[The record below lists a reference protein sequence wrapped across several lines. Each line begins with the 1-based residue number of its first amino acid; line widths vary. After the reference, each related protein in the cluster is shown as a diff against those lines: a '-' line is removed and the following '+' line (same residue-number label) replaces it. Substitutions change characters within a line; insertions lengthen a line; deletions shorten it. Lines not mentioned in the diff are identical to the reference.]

1 LIVFTRILAALVLLP
16 TVLFAAGA
24 LHFSTLS
31 RSFAEPAAMALAVLG
46 VAGIVGVFAR
56 RLRPALYL
64 LLAALAVTFV
74 WFRSIEPS
82 NDRQWQ
88 QDVSLQ
94 PWAEV
99 NDDVV
104 TFHNVRN
111 FDYRSET
118 DFTPAWYDKSYKLSD
133 LDELDVVASYWMGKD
148 IAHLL
153 VSFGFG
159 GRDYLAV
166 SIETRKEVGESYST
180 LAGFFRRYELFY
192 VVADERDLIGVR
204 TNYRKDP
211 PEDVYAYRTNA
222 PRENIR
228 SLFLDYVRA
237 INDLREH
244 PEFYNTLTTNCT
256 TTIWRHT
263 LVNSNANP
271 LSWKILAS
279 GHVPEYLYEL
289 GRINTS
295 MPFDELERRSRVND
309 AAQAAGKA
317 ADFSQ
322 RIRAGLP

>member
-1 LIVFTRILAALVLLP
+1 
-16 TVLFAAGA
+16 
-24 LHFSTLS
+24 
-31 RSFAEPAAMALAVLG
+31 MALAVLG